1 METLS
6 VPDELREKLG
16 DAGSNGLMTMFAD
29 AQRLAVDA
37 FGLQL
42 AGLEGRL
49 GQRFD
54 AIDRRFELIDRRFEQ
69 VDRRFEQV
77 DGRFGQIDH
86 KFELF
91 EARIERRLEQTKVE
105 ILRWSFLFWAT
116 QFAAFMGV
124 LSFVLRR

>member
-16 DAGSNGLMTMFAD
+16 DAGSNGLVMMFAE
-29 AQRLAVDA
+29 AQRLSMDA
-37 FGLQL
+37 FGRQL

-54 AIDRRFELIDRRFEQ
+54 AIDRRFEQVDARFERLDQ
-69 VDRRFEQV
+69 KWE
-77 DGRFGQIDH
+77 H

-91 EARIERRLEQTKVE
+91 EARIERRLDQTKVE
-105 ILRWSFLFWAT
+105 ILRWSFLFWVT
-116 QFAAFMGV
+116 QFMAFVGIA
-124 LSFVLRR
+124 SFFLRR

>member
-6 VPDELREKLG
+6 VPDELRERLG

-69 VDRRFEQV
+69 VDGRFE
-77 DGRFGQIDH
+77 QIDH